1 MTNSALYMK
10 HHDELYLINLSLTM
24 YFMADDHYTH
34 VAYSTGAN
42 FMVPF
47 GLSRIEQLLT
57 NMSMESFRRIG
68 RKYIVNLDMIHS
80 ISTSKLTLTLF
91 TNTGKLVALRL
102 PKHILRELMEFL
114 PGHTDI

>member
-1 MTNSALYMK
+1 MNDSALYLK

-47 GLSRIEQLLT
+47 GLSRIEQILS
-57 NMSMESFRRIG
+57 NMTMESFRRTG

-102 PKHILRELMEFL
+102 PKPVLRELLESL
-114 PGHTDI
+114 PGHTDL